1 MTTKLYLLEWKQRI
15 EYMFITTKGWKKR
28 LKLFYLTH
36 YGLNQAQA
44 ARVLNISRE
53 RARQLLNSTEPYRAV
68 LVLFCEGKKMKEM
81 LDLLNNF
88 ITLNSL
94 VKRLKNSK

>member
-1 MTTKLYLLEWKQRI
+1 
-15 EYMFITTKGWKKR
+15 MFITTKGWKKR

-36 YGLNQAQA
+36 YGLSQAQA

-68 LVLFCEGKKMKEM
+68 LVLFCEEKSLKEM
-81 LDLLNNF
+81 ILMLCNS

-94 VKRLKNSK
+94 IKRLKNSK

>member
-1 MTTKLYLLEWKQRI
+1 
-15 EYMFITTKGWKKR
+15 MFITTKGWKKR

-44 ARVLNISRE
+44 ARVLNMSRE
-53 RARQLLNSTEPYRAV
+53 RARQLLNSIEPYRAV

-94 VKRLKNSK
+94 IKRCKNNK

>member
-1 MTTKLYLLEWKQRI
+1 MEALNNLRI
-15 EYMFITTKGWKKR
+15 MLDIMFITTKGWKKR

-36 YGLNQAQA
+36 YGLSQAQA

-68 LVLFCEGKKMKEM
+68 LILFCEGKSLDEM
-81 LDLLNNF
+81 MLMLCNS

-94 VKRLKNSK
+94 IKRLKNSK